1 VNFYLSVGQERHT
14 GTHRLLGLKRGDEL
28 IILNKPILIFVH
40 EVYQHLHLPSENQRK
55 NGPRT
60 MSTPPI
66 YLAADEKQMDEN
78 KGKKTDKG
86 SRTPPAPREPG
97 CAQASDRA
105 SEPGS
110 KEARQR
116 ASARERS
123 RARAREGGREGGRA
137 GGRGGGGWGGWER
150 ARETCSSEKGAR
162 PPPSDALRARKPA
175 MKSEV
180 LTCAGGEEE
189 KEEEKL
195 WCWMECRSEHT

>member
-1 VNFYLSVGQERHT
+1 
-14 GTHRLLGLKRGDEL
+14 
-28 IILNKPILIFVH
+28 
-40 EVYQHLHLPSENQRK
+40 
-55 NGPRT
+55 

-123 RARAREGGREGGRA
+123 RARAREGGREGGREGA
-137 GGRGGGGWGGWER
+137 SERDLLVGERSTTAAKRRIEGAQACHEVRGLDLRRRGGGEGGG
-150 ARETCSSEKGAR
+150 KVV
-162 PPPSDALRARKPA
+162 
-175 MKSEV
+175 V
-180 LTCAGGEEE
+180 LDGV
-189 KEEEKL
+189 
-195 WCWMECRSEHT
+195 